1 MNRWKLNIFV
11 SLSIF
16 VFIFIILFNTKKY
29 IDAYNT
35 NYNIIVAKLFSIVN
49 EKYPDLTIEEFVD
62 ELNNE
67 DEYDSKLL
75 NMYGI
80 DLYDDVA
87 SLSSKKILNEMY
99 ITDLIIVILSSLLII
114 IIINIYIN
122 KNNRDIKKLIYY
134 VEEINKKNYKLDM
147 ISNKEGY
154 LSILQNEIYKT
165 MVMLK
170 ESAVNSL
177 SDKQKLK
184 NSLSDISHQ
193 LKTPLTSISIM
204 LDNIIDNE
212 DMEEDIRNDFIM
224 DIKREIVNINFL
236 VYNILKLSLFDT
248 NTVKLK
254 KEIISINKVIEEA
267 IKNVSLLADLKN
279 IEIKL
284 ENKKTVDVK
293 LDFKWEIEA
302 LTNIIKNSIEH
313 SYEEG
318 IVLINVEAT
327 DLYTEVMIKDF
338 GCGIDKK
345 DIKNIF
351 KRFYK
356 LNDNDNGFG
365 IGLSLA
371 KEIIEADN
379 GRIKVK
385 SELGKGTIFIIRY
398 MK

>member
-1 MNRWKLNIFV
+1 MNRKRINITFIIVFIISV
-11 SLSIF
+11 SFIF
-16 VFIFIILFNTKKY
+16 VFTNKQINRFNES
-29 IDAYNT
+29 T
-35 NYNIIVAKLFSIVN
+35 NMVVSNIINNVR
-49 EKYPDLTIEEFVD
+49 EKYPEITDQEIID
-62 ELNNE
+62 ILNKENI
-67 DEYDSKLL
+67 DDAFL
-75 NMYGI
+75 NFYGI
-80 DLYDDVA
+80 DIYNDQISLYGKRILNKLYLYDAVFIFLLLA
-87 SLSSKKILNEMY
+87 I
-99 ITDLIIVILSSLLII
+99 LIIVLNVFISK
-114 IIINIYIN
+114 NN
-122 KNNRDIKKLIYY
+122 KNIKRLIYY

-147 ISNKEGY
+147 ISNSEGA

-212 DMEEDIRNDFIM
+212 DMEDDIRNDFIM

-254 KEIISINKVIEEA
+254 KEIISINKVIEDA

-279 IEIKL
+279 IEIKF
-284 ENKKTVDVK
+284 ENEKTVDVK
-293 LDFKWEIEA
+293 FDFKWEVEA

-318 IVLINVEAT
+318 IVLITVEAT

-385 SELGKGTIFIIRY
+385 SELGKGTSFIIRY